1 MNEKTNINPD
11 SSPNNQGDEALESI
25 RTRIAEKLGNFV
37 TQRTI
42 RNKENTDLENNN
54 PDQQDG
60 NNPDQQNEAIE
71 SIRTRIAEKLGNFVT
86 QRTIRNKENTEKDT
100 TRQSRKED
108 KVLKKIYE
116 MNEKDERRNEKDER
130 KEEKRNEKDE
140 RKQRWTEV
148 KKSKKE
154 EGRNE
159 KVRKRADRIEDQRR
173 TVLLLEGVYGRE
185 AGRHNSLSSRT
196 SGEYAKYKQQKK
208 DLEISLNNGSISPV
222 AYSEK
227 LKMYQGE
234 YENKRKPQRRV
245 YKAEK
250 KLRRLSERYYEN

>member
-42 RNKENTDLENNN
+42 RNKENT
-54 PDQQDG
+54 
-60 NNPDQQNEAIE
+60 
-71 SIRTRIAEKLGNFVT
+71 
-86 QRTIRNKENTEKDT
+86 EKDT
-100 TRQSRKED
+100 TRQSRKEY
-108 KVLKKIYE
+108 KVLKKINE
-116 MNEKDERRNEKDER
+116 MNEKEKRRNEKDER
-130 KEEKRNEKDE
+130 R
-140 RKQRWTEV
+140 QRWTEV
-148 KKSKKE
+148 KESKKE
-154 EGRNE
+154 EERNE

-185 AGRHNSLSSRT
+185 AGRHSSLSSRT

-208 DLEISLNNGSISPV
+208 DLKISLNNGSISPV

-250 KLRRLSERYYEN
+250 KLRRLSERYYGN